1 MSRKHRNRGMASP
14 HNSALSIQAVAE
26 MRQWSGPLPHP
37 ETLERYNQVVPS
49 AAERIIRLAET
60 QHDHRLA
67 IEKEVVDSNINSQ
80 KLGTILG
87 FIVAMTAIIGGVFL
101 AYVGRETSGVTSI
114 ITALVGLAGVF
125 VYGKRE
131 QKKDLANKT
140 QAITN
145 AR

>member
-1 MSRKHRNRGMASP
+1 
-14 HNSALSIQAVAE
+14 